1 MGLKIN
7 HNKVTE
13 ENAKIL
19 VDLCPF
25 KAISYNNG
33 RLDISAAC
41 RVCRMCVNKG
51 PTGVITFEEEKV
63 EEINKDEY
71 RGICVYA
78 DYNGGSIHNV
88 TFELIGKARQLA
100 RVIDHPVYAL
110 LIGDNTKEA
119 ADELL
124 SYGVDKVF
132 VYEHELLKNFDIER
146 YANCFAD
153 FIERIKPSSIL
164 VGATNIGRCLAPRVA
179 ARFHT
184 GLTAD
189 CTKLEMKEN
198 TDLVQIRPA
207 FGGNIMAQIINPNH
221 RPQFATVRYKIF
233 DAPEKVKEIHGE
245 IETVPIK
252 EEWLKSHNEIL
263 WIEEKPKEVDI
274 SEADVIVAVGRGLK
288 SKDDLKMVNELAEE
302 LGAVVA
308 CSRPLVEA
316 NIFDTKHQIGL
327 SGKTVK
333 PKLLITLGISGAI
346 QFTAGM
352 NNSECVIA
360 INSDKNA
367 QIFDVANYGI
377 VGDMYEIVPKLI
389 EEIRKGKAHV

>member
-25 KAISYNNG
+25 KAISYNDG

-233 DAPEKVKEIHGE
+233 DAPEKVKEIRGE

-316 NIFDTKHQIGL
+316 NVFDTKHQIGL

-389 EEIRKGKAHV
+389 EEIRKGKANV

>member
-1 MGLKIN
+1 MGLRI
-7 HNKVTE
+7 HEEKVTE
-13 ENAKIL
+13 QNAKTL
-19 VDLCPF
+19 VELCPF
-25 KAISYNNG
+25 KAISYENG
-33 RLDISAAC
+33 KLDISAAC

-51 PTGVITFEEEKV
+51 PAGVITFEEEKKETV
-63 EEINKDEY
+63 NKDDY
-71 RGICVYA
+71 KGICVYA
-78 DYNGGSIHNV
+78 NYNNHKVHNV

-100 RVIDHPVYAL
+100 EVIHHPVYVL
-110 LIGDNTKEA
+110 LIGYQTKDA
-119 ADELL
+119 VDEIL

-132 VYEHELLKNFDIER
+132 VYEDEKLKDFDIER
-146 YANCFAD
+146 YTNCFAD
-153 FIERIKPSSIL
+153 FIERIRPSSIL

-189 CTKLEMKEN
+189 CTRLEMKEN

-207 FGGNIMAQIINPNH
+207 FGGNIMAQIVNPDH

-233 DAPEKVKEIHGE
+233 DAPEKVKEVHGE
-245 IETVPIK
+245 VKMVPIK
-252 EEWLKSHNEIL
+252 EEWLKSHNEIT
-263 WIEEKPKEVDI
+263 WVEEKPKEVDI

-288 SKDDLKMVNELAEE
+288 SKDDLKMVYELADE

-308 CSRPLVEA
+308 CSRPMVE
-316 NIFDTKHQIGL
+316 NNTFDTKHQIGL

>member
-389 EEIRKGKAHV
+389 EEIRKGKANV

>member
-207 FGGNIMAQIINPNH
+207 FGGNIMAQIVNPNH

-389 EEIRKGKAHV
+389 EEIRKGKANV

>member
-207 FGGNIMAQIINPNH
+207 FGGNIMAQIVNPNH

-360 INSDKNA
+360 INSDRNA

-389 EEIRKGKAHV
+389 EEIRKGKANV

>member
-25 KAISYNNG
+25 KAISYNDG

-207 FGGNIMAQIINPNH
+207 FGGNIMAQIVNPNH

-233 DAPEKVKEIHGE
+233 DAPEKVKEIRGE

-389 EEIRKGKAHV
+389 EEIRKGKANV

>member
-1 MGLKIN
+1 MGLRI
-7 HNKVTE
+7 HQEKVNEQT
-13 ENAKIL
+13 ARTL

-25 KAISYNNG
+25 KAISYSDG
-33 RLDISAAC
+33 KLDISAAC

-51 PTGVITFEEEKV
+51 PHGVITFEEEKI
-63 EEINKDEY
+63 EKINKDEY
-71 RGICVYA
+71 KGICVYA
-78 DYNGGSIHNV
+78 DFNGGSIHKV
-88 TFELIGKARQLA
+88 SFELIGKAKQLA
-100 RVIDHPVYAL
+100 AVINHPVYSI
-110 LIGDNTKEA
+110 LIGYNTKEA
-119 ADELL
+119 AQELL

-132 VYEHELLKNFDIER
+132 IYDDERLKNFDIER

-164 VGATNIGRCLAPRVA
+164 VGATNVGRCLAPRVA

-207 FGGNIMAQIINPNH
+207 FGGNIMAQIVNPNR

-245 IETVPIK
+245 IEMVPVK
-252 EEWLKSHNEIL
+252 EEWLNSHNEIL
-263 WIEEKPKEVDI
+263 WVEEKPKEVDI

-288 SKDDLKMVNELAEE
+288 SKDDLDMVYELADE

-308 CSRPLVEA
+308 CSRPLVES
-316 NIFDTKHQIGL
+316 NVFDTKHQIGL

-346 QFTAGM
+346 QFTSGM

>member
-389 EEIRKGKAHV
+389 EEIRKGKGHV

>member
-263 WIEEKPKEVDI
+263 WIEEKPKEVNI

-389 EEIRKGKAHV
+389 EEIRKGKGHV

>member
-25 KAISYNNG
+25 KAISYNDG

-207 FGGNIMAQIINPNH
+207 FGGNIMAQIVNPNH

-233 DAPEKVKEIHGE
+233 DAPEKVKEIRGE
-245 IETVPIK
+245 IEMVPIK

-389 EEIRKGKAHV
+389 EEIRKGKGHV

>member
-25 KAISYNNG
+25 KAISYNDG

-146 YANCFAD
+146 YANCFAN

-164 VGATNIGRCLAPRVA
+164 VGVTNIGRCLAPRVA

-207 FGGNIMAQIINPNH
+207 FGGNIMAQIVNPNH

-233 DAPEKVKEIHGE
+233 DAPEKVKEIRGE

-274 SEADVIVAVGRGLK
+274 SEADVIIAVGRGLK

-316 NIFDTKHQIGL
+316 NVFDTKHQIGL

-389 EEIRKGKAHV
+389 EEIRKGKANV